1 MAENTVTTKLDD
13 RYWSLFEHSA
23 DAMLLIDGD
32 KFVDFNQAT
41 LAMLGYASREELFS
55 THPSQLSPETQPDG
69 RPSFDKANE
78 MIGVAIET
86 GSNRFI
92 WIHTRKNGE
101 DFPVEVLLT
110 AVPFEDRKLVHV
122 VWRDITERVRIEKEN
137 KAHRDR
143 LQELV
148 NERTAELEKALEEAT
163 LLGEAVN
170 QSGTSV
176 IITDANGKIEFVN
189 RAFSDINGYSREEAL
204 GQTPK
209 ILNSGFHDDDFFH
222 EMWKTISSG
231 EVWNRSIRNRR
242 KNGET
247 YWARSRIAPIRDKSG
262 EISKFVGVETDISE
276 LVEQKE
282 QAEKANLAK
291 SEFLSSMSHELRTP
305 LNAILGFSQLLQLG
319 TETPLTD
326 RQFSYVD
333 QVIKGGQHL
342 LSLID
347 EVLDLAKI
355 ESGKVS
361 LSLEV
366 VGLKDLLDECV
377 NLTGTL
383 AKSKRIKIEQPSSR
397 ELPKIWADH
406 LRAKQTLLNLLSN
419 AAKYNV
425 DKGQIQIQVEVRKNN
440 LVRISVTDTG
450 RGIPENKQNEIF
462 QPFNRLGA
470 ETSEIEGT
478 GIGLVLTKK
487 LMEEMQGSIG
497 FSSEEGKG
505 STFWLDFPAADWAN
519 KAGASKEKQE
529 TANLQVTE
537 AEKLLLY
544 VEDNP
549 ANLTLMESIV
559 EDIPNL
565 TLLSTHTA
573 ELGLALAEE
582 RIPDL
587 IILDVNLPGMD
598 GCEAARLLKS
608 RKATKG
614 IPVLALSADAMPR
627 SIERGLEA
635 GFKEYLTKPID
646 LPKLIAAIREA
657 LKA

>member
-1 MAENTVTTKLDD
+1 VAENTVTTKLDD